1 MRTVL
6 IGCDQAYYDTWAIS
20 LLRSIQ
26 YHAPWVSLHCH
37 IVNPKNLIELP
48 TVRYTTEHR
57 VFSNDESLISYLQA
71 VRFKVAYEEY
81 SIQPVMILDADSI
94 CTKNFTEQDYDQAV
108 EGETVLHHPKADRW
122 LAGLVATNNP
132 VFLRDYY
139 TELTSEPFNL
149 WQWGRDQ
156 DILALL
162 SKQYQ
167 YRSADKYWISIGKNG
182 NQSVFLTL
190 KGEQKTKEKYLAY
203 YNKIKDQ
210 VC

>member
-6 IGCDQAYYDTWAIS
+6 IGCDQAYYDTWAIT

-26 YHAPWVSLHCH
+26 YYAPWVNLHCH
-37 IVNPKNLIELP
+37 VVNPKNLTELP
-48 TVRYTTEHR
+48 NVRYTTEHR
-57 VFSNDESLISYLQA
+57 VFSNDDSSIAYLQA

-81 SIQPVMILDADSI
+81 SDQPIMIVDTDSI
-94 CTKNFTEQDYDQAV
+94 CTKEFFPKDYNQV
-108 EGETVLHHPKADRW
+108 VQGQTILHHPKADRW
-122 LAGLVATNNP
+122 LAGFFATNNP

-139 TELTSEPFNL
+139 TELTSKPIDV

-156 DILALL
+156 DVLRDL
-162 SKQYQ
+162 SFKYEYTQ
-167 YRSADKYWISIGKNG
+167 ADKYWMSIGKNG

-190 KGEQKTKEKYLAY
+190 KGDQKIKEKYLAY
-203 YNKIKDQ
+203 YNQVKDL